1 METSIEILKK
11 LINEERIEKVV
22 MASPVLKTGIK
33 KIEVKPFKSKR
44 EILYQISFVN
54 NKKAIHQN
62 FSVEEIIV
70 EIEKQ
75 TEQFKQI
82 NVFSDIEEFQILR
95 NSKGNEKIIKKEK
108 EKKEIL
114 IKEHNKKKE
123 YIIQEGEKC
132 DFLIHLGVMDNN
144 GKVFQKKY
152 DKFRQINRYL
162 EFISDVVK
170 EFPTDR
176 KLKIVDFGSGKA
188 YLTFAL
194 YYYLVKRLKMDIEIY
209 GVDIK
214 EDVIEF
220 CNKTSKELNYD
231 SLKFVYGNIK
241 SFDVLKNA
249 DFVVTLHA
257 CDTATD
263 DAIVQALK
271 WNAKVIM
278 CVPCCQHELF
288 GKIQNDVMNPILKHG
303 IVKEKLS
310 SIITDSLRGNILE
323 IMGYSVQLLEFID
336 MEHTPKNILIR
347 AIKKKDKN
355 RNAIAEYMEFK
366 NFWKIEPYIEKALK
380 DEIGVD
386 ITK

>member
-1 METSIEILKK
+1 MKKSIEILTE
-11 LINEERIEKVV
+11 LIYEERIEKIV
-22 MASPVLKTGIK
+22 MASPFFKNGIK
-33 KIEVKPFKSKR
+33 KIEIKPFKSK
-44 EILYQISFVN
+44 EQILYQISFVE

-62 FSVEEIIV
+62 FSKEEIIL
-70 EIEKQ
+70 ELKKYL
-75 TEQFKQI
+75 EQFKQI
-82 NVFSDIEEFQILR
+82 NIFSDIEEFQILR
-95 NSKGNEKIIKKEK
+95 NSNGNEKIIKKEK
-108 EKKEIL
+108 EKKEI
-114 IKEHNKKKE
+114 IIREHNKKKE
-123 YIIQEGEKC
+123 YIIEEGEKC
-132 DFLIHLGVMDNN
+132 DFLIHLGVMDKN

-162 EFISDVVK
+162 EFISDIVK

-194 YYYLVKRLKMDIEIY
+194 YYYLVKKLKMDIEIY

-220 CNKTSKELNYD
+220 CNKTSEELNYEG
-231 SLKFVYGNIK
+231 LKFVYGDIK
-241 SFDVLKNA
+241 SFDILKNA

-263 DAIVQALK
+263 DAIIQALK

-288 GKIQNDVMNPILKHG
+288 GKIQNNVMTPILKHG

-347 AIKKKDKN
+347 AVKKKDRN
-355 RNAIAEYMEFK
+355 SNAIAEYLEFK

-380 DEIGVD
+380 DEIGFD

>member
-1 METSIEILKK
+1 MKNSIEILTE
-11 LINEERIEKVV
+11 LIYEERIEKVV
-22 MASPVLKTGIK
+22 MASPVLKNGIK
-33 KIEVKPFKSKR
+33 KIEIKPFKSK
-44 EILYQISFVN
+44 EQILYQISFVE

-62 FSVEEIIV
+62 FSKEEIIL
-70 EIEKQ
+70 ELKKYL
-75 TEQFKQI
+75 EQFKQI
-82 NVFSDIEEFQILR
+82 NIFSDIEEFQILR
-95 NSKGNEKIIKKEK
+95 NSNGNEKIIKKEK
-108 EKKEIL
+108 EKKEI
-114 IKEHNKKKE
+114 IIREHNKKKE
-123 YIIQEGEKC
+123 YIIEEGEKC
-132 DFLIHLGVMDNN
+132 DFLIHLGVMDKN

-162 EFISDVVK
+162 EFISDIVK

-194 YYYLVKRLKMDIEIY
+194 YYYLVKKLKMDIEIY

-220 CNKTSKELNYD
+220 CNKTSEELNYEG
-231 SLKFVYGNIK
+231 LKFVYWDIK
-241 SFDVLKNA
+241 SFDILKNA

-263 DAIVQALK
+263 DAIIQALK

-288 GKIQNDVMNPILKHG
+288 GKIQNNVMTPILKHG

-347 AIKKKDKN
+347 AVKKKDRN
-355 RNAIAEYMEFK
+355 SNAIAEYLEFK

-380 DEIGVD
+380 DEIGFD

>member
-1 METSIEILKK
+1 MKKSIEILTE
-11 LINEERIEKVV
+11 LIYEERIEKIV
-22 MASPVLKTGIK
+22 MASPFLKNGIK
-33 KIEVKPFKSKR
+33 KIEIKPFKSK
-44 EILYQISFVN
+44 EQILYQISFVE

-62 FSVEEIIV
+62 FSKEEIIL
-70 EIEKQ
+70 ELKKYL
-75 TEQFKQI
+75 EQFKQI
-82 NVFSDIEEFQILR
+82 NIFSDIEEFQILR
-95 NSKGNEKIIKKEK
+95 SSNGNEKIIKKEK
-108 EKKEIL
+108 EKKEI
-114 IKEHNKKKE
+114 IIREHNKKKE
-123 YIIQEGEKC
+123 YIIEEGEKC
-132 DFLIHLGVMDNN
+132 DFLIHLGVMDKN

-162 EFISDVVK
+162 EFISDIVK

-194 YYYLVKRLKMDIEIY
+194 YYYLVKKLKMDIEIY

-220 CNKTSKELNYD
+220 CNKTSEELNYEG
-231 SLKFVYGNIK
+231 LKFVYGDIK
-241 SFDVLKNA
+241 SFDILKNA

-263 DAIVQALK
+263 DAIIQALK

-288 GKIQNDVMNPILKHG
+288 GKIQNNVMTPILKHG

-310 SIITDSLRGNILE
+310 SIITDSIRGNKLE

-347 AIKKKDKN
+347 AVKKKDRN
-355 RNAIAEYMEFK
+355 SNAIAEYLEFK

-380 DEIGVD
+380 DEIGFD

>member
-1 METSIEILKK
+1 M
-11 LINEERIEKVV
+11 
-22 MASPVLKTGIK
+22 
-33 KIEVKPFKSKR
+33 
-44 EILYQISFVN
+44 
-54 NKKAIHQN
+54 
-62 FSVEEIIV
+62 
-70 EIEKQ
+70 
-75 TEQFKQI
+75 
-82 NVFSDIEEFQILR
+82 R
-95 NSKGNEKIIKKEK
+95 NSNGNEKIIKKEK
-108 EKKEIL
+108 EKKEI
-114 IKEHNKKKE
+114 IIREHNKKKE
-123 YIIQEGEKC
+123 YIIEEGEKC
-132 DFLIHLGVMDNN
+132 DFLIHLGVMDKN

-162 EFISDVVK
+162 EFISDIVK

-194 YYYLVKRLKMDIEIY
+194 YYYLVKKLKMDIEIY

-220 CNKTSKELNYD
+220 CNKTSEELNYEG
-231 SLKFVYGNIK
+231 LKFVYGDIK
-241 SFDVLKNA
+241 SFDILKNA

-263 DAIVQALK
+263 DAIIQALK

-288 GKIQNDVMNPILKHG
+288 GKIQNNVMTPILKHG

-347 AIKKKDKN
+347 AVKKKDRN
-355 RNAIAEYMEFK
+355 SNAIAEYLEFK

-380 DEIGVD
+380 DEIGFD

>member
-1 METSIEILKK
+1 MKKSIEILTE
-11 LINEERIEKVV
+11 LIYEERIEKIV
-22 MASPVLKTGIK
+22 MASPFFKNGIK
-33 KIEVKPFKSKR
+33 KIEIKPFKSK
-44 EILYQISFVN
+44 EQILYQISFVE

-62 FSVEEIIV
+62 FSKEEIIL
-70 EIEKQ
+70 ELKKYL
-75 TEQFKQI
+75 EQFKQI
-82 NVFSDIEEFQILR
+82 NIFSDIEEFQILR
-95 NSKGNEKIIKKEK
+95 NSNGNEKIIKKEK
-108 EKKEIL
+108 EKKEI
-114 IKEHNKKKE
+114 IIREHNKKKE
-123 YIIQEGEKC
+123 YVIEEGEKC
-132 DFLIHLGVMDNN
+132 DFLIHLGVMDKN

-162 EFISDVVK
+162 EFISDIVK

-194 YYYLVKRLKMDIEIY
+194 YYYLVKKLKMDIEIY

-220 CNKTSKELNYD
+220 CNKTSEELNYEG
-231 SLKFVYGNIK
+231 LKFVYGDIK
-241 SFDVLKNA
+241 SFDILKNA

-263 DAIVQALK
+263 DAIIQALK

-288 GKIQNDVMNPILKHG
+288 GKIQNNVMTPILKHG

-347 AIKKKDKN
+347 AVKKKDRN
-355 RNAIAEYMEFK
+355 SNAIAEYLEFK

-380 DEIGVD
+380 DEIGFD

>member
-33 KIEVKPFKSKR
+33 KIEVKPFKSKG

-62 FSVEEIIV
+62 FSVEEIMV

-75 TEQFKQI
+75 SEQFKQI
-82 NVFSDIEEFQILR
+82 NVFSDVEEFQILR

-123 YIIQEGEKC
+123 YIIQEGEKF
-132 DFLIHLGVMDNN
+132 DFLIHLGVMDTN

-194 YYYLVKRLKMDIEIY
+194 YYYLVKRLKMDI
-209 GVDIK
+209 
-214 EDVIEF
+214 
-220 CNKTSKELNYD
+220 
-231 SLKFVYGNIK
+231 
-241 SFDVLKNA
+241 
-249 DFVVTLHA
+249 
-257 CDTATD
+257 
-263 DAIVQALK
+263 
-271 WNAKVIM
+271 
-278 CVPCCQHELF
+278 
-288 GKIQNDVMNPILKHG
+288 
-303 IVKEKLS
+303 
-310 SIITDSLRGNILE
+310 
-323 IMGYSVQLLEFID
+323 
-336 MEHTPKNILIR
+336 LI
-347 AIKKKDKN
+347 
-355 RNAIAEYMEFK
+355 F
-366 NFWKIEPYIEKALK
+366 
-380 DEIGVD
+380 
-386 ITK
+386 